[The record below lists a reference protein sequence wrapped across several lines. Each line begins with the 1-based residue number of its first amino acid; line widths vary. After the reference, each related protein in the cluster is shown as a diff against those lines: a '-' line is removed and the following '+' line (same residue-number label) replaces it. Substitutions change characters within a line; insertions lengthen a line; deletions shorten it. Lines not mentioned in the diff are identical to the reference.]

1 MLKEFNDSM
10 RDELLICQSF
20 MDLRDNFRRVVDPS
34 LQFNAKAS
42 SLYMA
47 YTLQLAQIF
56 FYWVHV
62 ILASNLGT
70 VVELGITPIVT
81 SGMVMQLLAGSKII
95 QVDNN
100 VREDRALLCV
110 GVEEMAT
117 LVAKQGPLSS
127 QNQHTPR
134 MRNQSKVF
142 RKRNFVLNRDEEK
155 LEKHNAASLP
165 DVTESPKN
173 YVFLR
178 ECCNQEGG
186 STFIGRIGEKIK
198 TAKKPKRNVIKS
210 HLRTKTVAN
219 RTMTVKESE
228 GSH

>member
-1 MLKEFNDSM
+1 M
-10 RDELLICQSF
+10 
-20 MDLRDNFRRVVDPS
+20 
-34 LQFNAKAS
+34 
-42 SLYMA
+42 
-47 YTLQLAQIF
+47 
-56 FYWVHV
+56 HV
-62 ILASNLGT
+62 ILASNRGI

-81 SGMVMQLLAGSKII
+81 SGMVMQLLAGSTII

-100 VREDRALLCV
+100 VREDRALLNSAQKLLGILVAVGEAVAYVLSGICV

-186 STFIGRIGEKIK
+186 STFIVRIGEKIK

>member
-20 MDLRDNFRRVVDPS
+20 MDLRDNFRRVVDPT
-34 LQFNAKAS
+34 LQSNAKAS

-47 YTLQLAQIF
+47 YTLQLAQLF
-56 FYWVHV
+56 FYWMHV
-62 ILASNLGT
+62 ILASNCGT

-81 SGMVMQLLAGSKII
+81 SGIVMQLLAGSKII

-100 VREDRALLCV
+100 VREDRALLNSAQKLL
-110 GVEEMAT
+110 GI
-117 LVAKQGPLSS
+117 LVAVGEAVAYVSGITMS
-127 QNQHTPR
+127 EHVNIAI
-134 MRNQSKVF
+134 
-142 RKRNFVLNRDEEK
+142 RKEEA
-155 LEKHNAASLP
+155 LL
-165 DVTESPKN
+165 
-173 YVFLR
+173 L
-178 ECCNQEGG
+178 GG
-186 STFIGRIGEKIK
+186 SAEKIK
-198 TAKKPKRNVIKS
+198 TAEKPKRNVIKS

>member
-1 MLKEFNDSM
+1 
-10 RDELLICQSF
+10 
-20 MDLRDNFRRVVDPS
+20 
-34 LQFNAKAS
+34 
-42 SLYMA
+42 MA

-56 FYWVHV
+56 FYWMHV
-62 ILASNLGT
+62 ILASNRGT